1 MSSLNELGIIPE
13 CDIARADERARQRA
27 EIERL
32 HRINQAHE
40 MKLSVRGYEVQIAD
54 QRAES
59 EALKAERDA
68 LRAELREA
76 TEVMDD
82 PAVNNLRTLPEA
94 IRMLRAERDA
104 LRAELSEAIE
114 AVDDPAVN
122 NLRTLPEAIR
132 LLCAENAALLSALLE
147 VVRVFESA
155 PSSICDTVWV
165 TGDSAETLYDRCRAA
180 IETERETR

>member
-1 MSSLNELGIIPE
+1 MSDQPEALRLADALEQQAAWEARYGPSELEELLP
-13 CDIARADERARQRA
+13 DSATLLRRQHA

-32 HRINQAHE
+32 YAQRSSAVEDYEKVPDWSLLEATQGALREHMAEIH
-40 MKLSVRGYEVQIAD
+40 KLR
-54 QRAES
+54 
-59 EALKAERDA
+59 AERDA

-76 TEVMDD
+76 TEAM
-82 PAVNNLRTLPEA
+82 
-94 IRMLRAERDA
+94 
-104 LRAELSEAIE
+104 
-114 AVDDPAVN
+114 DDPAVN